1 MYKMDAMQTPQPKVS
16 FKEQMHQ
23 AREDA
28 ILQSACRLLGEK
40 AFDAMTM
47 DDVANAVGI
56 AKASLYKH
64 FCSKEEL
71 CSAAMV
77 QILGRVQT
85 YLAGLPADMPPLEK
99 LHALV
104 RWSLERLLTNE
115 MPLLPSRN
123 STLRAVLMANKDYL
137 NGLVAVSD
145 QIGEIVRVVL
155 QTNIADAAGA
165 AVPIVALERWL
176 PLPDAGDEDTG
187 APRLLVLQH
196 AGALVG
202 VRVDAVLGVKP
213 VATRAVRTVHHT
225 PDDSELFESVVPA
238 SAAAPMLCILEVARL
253 MRLAQAWCA
262 AAELA
267 PANCHDPGGTPWMM
281 EDTGGVRASTGRG
294 RSIL

>member
-1 MYKMDAMQTPQPKVS
+1 MSTSTPKVS

-28 ILQSACRLLGEK
+28 ILQATCQLLGEK

-77 QILGRVQT
+77 QILGRVRG
-85 YLAGLPADMPPLEK
+85 YLAELPADMPSLDK
-99 LHALV
+99 LQALV

-137 NGLVAVSD
+137 NGLVTVSD
-145 QIGEIVRVVL
+145 QIGAWITEAQSQGVLNPTLPPVVVLYTLYARACDPVVSFLKESGQFSDAEIV
-155 QTNIADAAGA
+155 D
-165 AVPIVALERWL
+165 
-176 PLPDAGDEDTG
+176 
-187 APRLLVLQH
+187 LV
-196 AGALVG
+196 
-202 VRVDAVLGVKP
+202 
-213 VATRAVRTVHHT
+213 VRTCF
-225 PDDSELFESVVPA
+225 DGL
-238 SAAAPMLCILEVARL
+238 AAR
-253 MRLAQAWCA
+253 
-262 AAELA
+262 
-267 PANCHDPGGTPWMM
+267 
-281 EDTGGVRASTGRG
+281 
-294 RSIL
+294 

>member
-1 MYKMDAMQTPQPKVS
+1 MQTQPPKVS

-23 AREDA
+23 AREEA

-77 QILGRVQT
+77 QILERVQS
-85 YLAGLPADMPPLEK
+85 YLAGLPADMPPLDK
-99 LHALV
+99 LRALV

-137 NGLVAVSD
+137 NGLVGVSD
-145 QIGEIVRVVL
+145 QIGEWITEAQAQGVISPSLPPIVVL
-155 QTNIADAAGA
+155 YTLYARACDPVVSFLKESGQYLDAE
-165 AVPIVALERWL
+165 IV
-176 PLPDAGDEDTG
+176 D
-187 APRLLVLQH
+187 LV
-196 AGALVG
+196 
-202 VRVDAVLGVKP
+202 
-213 VATRAVRTVHHT
+213 VRTCF
-225 PDDSELFESVVPA
+225 DGL
-238 SAAAPMLCILEVARL
+238 AAR
-253 MRLAQAWCA
+253 
-262 AAELA
+262 
-267 PANCHDPGGTPWMM
+267 
-281 EDTGGVRASTGRG
+281 
-294 RSIL
+294 